1 MRIYA
6 SKVGKYI
13 GFLYNWISSVIMG
26 GGVMDKAIIRF
37 FAVQMYEPFIADIE
51 PIQKD
56 KKISHLIDQLSA
68 LSVSSIILPANFEM
82 AVHKN
87 IVVQAKDIAPES
99 FCDSVVLDHVWVNWV
114 SLKSII
120 TSALKN
126 DIHNSE
132 ELSQHKDKDQ
142 FLMEEKRKAT
152 EKTTQDQVI
161 DLQAELIS
169 TLLEKSFPLIEKY
182 FQLDRFGLPSLKL
195 LELMMNR
202 IIGGKLEIQEN
213 EVDRHSAT
221 FSMGEDNYTVNLG
234 PRFHKIYDMYA
245 LLQSYEIHYL
255 RRKLEELNP
264 EISLADEMEKDGYD
278 KHQYI
283 LEKII
288 NKQDPV
294 YYISFD
300 ADFKKTHFKKD
311 DVFLKDFEV
320 FSRNFKETLF
330 EFTSSKL
337 KTEERLKTLHTVL
350 EHINRYFDL
359 RFNKKMSYES
369 IQNNLGLP
377 HSVWRDIQTL
387 AEKIGFI
394 DENTQMDQE

>member
-1 MRIYA
+1 
-6 SKVGKYI
+6 
-13 GFLYNWISSVIMG
+13 
-26 GGVMDKAIIRF
+26 MDRVTIRF

-56 KKISHLIDQLSA
+56 KKITHLIGQLSA

-87 IVVQAKDIAPES
+87 IVVQAKDMAPEAL
-99 FCDSVVLDHVWVNWV
+99 CDSIVLDHVWVNWV
-114 SLKSII
+114 RLKSII

-132 ELSQHKDKDQ
+132 ELSEHIEKDQ
-142 FLMEEKRKAT
+142 LLMEEKRKAT

-182 FQLDRFGLPSLKL
+182 FQLDRFGLPSSKL

-202 IIGGKLEIQEN
+202 IIGGKLEIQEK

-221 FSMGEDNYTVNLG
+221 FKMGEDDYTVNLG
-234 PRFHKIYDMYA
+234 PRFYKIQDMYA
-245 LLQSYEIHYL
+245 LLKDYEVHYL

-264 EISLADEMEKDGYD
+264 GINLADEMTKDGYD
-278 KHQYI
+278 IHKYM

-288 NKQDPV
+288 NKQELV
-294 YYISFD
+294 FYISFN
-300 ADFKKTHFKKD
+300 ADFKKTHLKKD
-311 DVFLKDFEV
+311 DVFLNNYKQFARDFTKSLSELT
-320 FSRNFKETLF
+320 R
-330 EFTSSKL
+330 SKL
-337 KTEERLKTLHTVL
+337 KTEERLKTLHTTL
-350 EHINRYFDL
+350 EHINMYFDL
-359 RFNKKMSYES
+359 RFNKKMSYED
-369 IQNNLGLP
+369 IQRKIGQSNFET
-377 HSVWRDIQTL
+377 VWRDIQAL
-387 AEKIGFI
+387 AEKIGFT
-394 DENTQMDQE
+394 DENIQIDQE